1 VALVV
6 VGFVALLVWDLL
18 VIKRELEAGKEHLD
32 GLTFEAAATTG
43 IADLAD
49 VAAGDLERAAD
60 RSHRSLPLRVLG
72 LLPGVDDQVASLRL
86 MADAAA
92 RLGSVAASAATR
104 IDEDLQRAGEP
115 AGRIALLDTALDELD
130 RIEATLDGVDLGSP
144 DGLLPPLRDAHE
156 DLVDA
161 ITSAREK
168 LTDGRAL
175 ITPVREMLAGPSTF
189 VLLAANNAEMAGG
202 AGLALSTGIL
212 TFNGGDFDLS
222 DVVNAG
228 DLRLPASV
236 PIPDR
241 VRDIYYPTGV
251 GIDLR
256 STTRS
261 PDLSVMGPIVAR
273 IMAQY
278 GLTDI
283 DGVVVV
289 DALALRDLMVVT
301 GGVRVAGK
309 DIDAENV
316 LEEVLHANYLEF
328 DTLEERDDR
337 VSYQGDIA
345 KAVFDTLTTRDVSSI
360 ELADA
365 LLTSSEGRHLMLWA
379 ADPDLQRV
387 WEDLGVAGELDKY
400 GLMISFQNYAASK
413 MDWYLRPRASLDVD
427 LLPSGGY
434 RAHLTMTLDMPARE
448 DIPDASAYVLGP
460 TPEAQGVF
468 LTVHLPEAAYD
479 ITTTDP
485 HGFRT
490 QGVEPPMQVRTF
502 LVDVPLGTTFER
514 LVEFS
519 LPREVGALWLLPSAR
534 LEPMPLTI
542 DDVATID
549 DASQTAILWLA
560 GLPPP
565 GVSTSTP
572 IWVRVPALIGLAATV
587 MATGLTAAGLLR
599 RRRLVGTTTWPLGA
613 SYAAGLALVCFALAG
628 AIALAIASPLT

>member
-1 VALVV
+1 MALALA
-6 VGFVALLVWDLL
+6 GFMALLVWDLL

-32 GLTFEAAATTG
+32 GLTFEAASTTG

-49 VAAGDLERAAD
+49 IAAGDLERAAD
-60 RSHRSLPLRVLG
+60 RSHASLPLKVLG
-72 LLPGVDDQVASLRL
+72 LLPGTDDQVSSLRT

-92 RLGSVAASAATR
+92 RLGSVAAQAAAH

-115 AGRIALLDTALDELD
+115 AGRIALMDTALDELD

-144 DGLLPPLRDAHE
+144 EGLMPPLRDAHE
-156 DLVDA
+156 DLVEA

-168 LTDGRAL
+168 LDDGRSL

-228 DLRLPASV
+228 ELRLPASV

-241 VRDIYYPTGV
+241 LREIYYPTGV

-261 PDLSVMGPIVAR
+261 PDLSVMGPIVAE
-273 IMAQY
+273 IMAVY

-289 DALALRDLMVVT
+289 DALALRDLMAVT
-301 GGVRVAGK
+301 GGVQVSGK
-309 DIDAENV
+309 EIDADNV

-328 DTLEERDDR
+328 ETPEERDDR

-365 LLTSSEGRHLMLWA
+365 LLKSSEGRHLMLWA
-379 ADPDLQRV
+379 DDPALQRV
-387 WEDLGVAGELDKY
+387 WEDLDVAGELDQY

-413 MDWYLRPRASLDVD
+413 MDWYLRPRASMDVD

-434 RAHLTMTLDMPARE
+434 RAHLTMTVDMPSRE
-448 DIPDASAYVLGP
+448 EIPDASPYVLGT
-460 TPEAQGVF
+460 TPDAQGVF

-485 HGFRT
+485 NGFRT
-490 QGVEPPMQVRTF
+490 KGEEPPMQVRTF
-502 LVDVPLGTTFER
+502 LADVPLGTTYER
-514 LVEFS
+514 MIEFS
-519 LPREVGALWLLPSAR
+519 LPREVPALTLLPSAR
-534 LEPMPLTI
+534 MEPLELTV
-542 DDVATID
+542 DGVATIN
-549 DASQTAILWLA
+549 DAVPTSIQWLA
-560 GLPPP
+560 AFPPPP
-565 GVSTSTP
+565 GSDATP
-572 IWVRVPALIGLAATV
+572 IWVRVPTLIGLAATV
-587 MATGLTAAGLLR
+587 AATAFTAAGALR
-599 RRRLVGTTTWPLGA
+599 RRRLAGIAWPQGA
-613 SYAAGLALVCFALAG
+613 SYAAGAALLCFALAG
-628 AIALAIASPLT
+628 AIAFAIASPLT